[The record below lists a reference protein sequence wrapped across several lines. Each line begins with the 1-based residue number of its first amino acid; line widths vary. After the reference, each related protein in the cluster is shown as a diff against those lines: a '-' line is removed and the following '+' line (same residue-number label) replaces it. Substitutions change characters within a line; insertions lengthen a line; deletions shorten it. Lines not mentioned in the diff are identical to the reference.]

1 MPYPLQKRSP
11 HSFAI
16 LPITLST
23 SLSLIATLSY
33 LQLLYATSYL
43 LRLLQGPR
51 RNPAPL
57 RDTIDSIE
65 TRTVD
70 TLFRIIP
77 VSLYRSPPASGLL
90 HEDPLG
96 HRVVSAARP
105 SQPISHFRSHSHIS
119 HASSETAVADDLLQC
134 YPANAVER
142 MISRVQ
148 YTSAPRKSGQSTHNE
163 NASSKSIIY
172 EAIKPAPKMSR
183 PPIPAMMDQ
192 QEQTTSTQQVTQTE
206 SIKHNQQSEETQ
218 VPETCDTQSSA
229 LVPDMP
235 DTLHPPDQ
243 TPKTSLDEPSG
254 CGVGS
259 ISTKSSDSYSVP
271 LTRTPPPRSTES
283 YPGRYPVSNGL
294 NLSDLATAPYAFR
307 ERGTILV
314 RPFSDY

>member
-43 LRLLQGPR
+43 LRLLQGRR
-51 RNPAPL
+51 RNSTPL
-57 RDTIDSIE
+57 RDTIHVTE
-65 TRTVD
+65 THIVD
-70 TLFRIIP
+70 ILFRTIP

-105 SQPISHFRSHSHIS
+105 SQPISHLRSHSHIS
-119 HASSETAVADDLLQC
+119 HASSETAIADDLLQC

-142 MISRVQ
+142 MGSHIQ
-148 YTSAPRKSGQSTHNE
+148 YTPAPDQPGQFTHE

-172 EAIKPAPKMSR
+172 EAVNSAPKMSR
-183 PPIPAMMDQ
+183 SPIPAIMDQ
-192 QEQTTSTQQVTQTE
+192 QEQTTSTPQVTQIE
-206 SIKHNQQSEETQ
+206 SIRHNHQSEETQ
-218 VPETCDTQSSA
+218 VPETGDTQSSA
-229 LVPDMP
+229 PVRDMP
-235 DTLHPPDQ
+235 DIAHQPEQ
-243 TPKTSLDEPSG
+243 TPKASLDEPSE
-254 CGVGS
+254 CGLVP

-271 LTRTPPPRSTES
+271 LTRTPPRRSTES
-283 YPGRYPVSNGL
+283 YPGRYPVSDGL
-294 NLSDLATAPYAFR
+294 NLSDPVTASYTFR